1 MNFIVQLLYQ
11 VLEKGQAPFGAF
23 FTGVLEI
30 QTG

>member
-1 MNFIVQLLYQ
+1 VEIDYQ